1 MSWRHS
7 LKGNRKSAKKASGS
21 EFPAVRVARI
31 REFQLLTGTTKSC
44 TSWITGSCT
53 TIQDSSD
60 RGIWLPEAMLASIS
74 TRCTSPRLIVDQQD
88 RYNRTLSVRRRGTVS
103 LESSNGMKS
112 AYNSDDFALV
122 LSDSEREYYREVRAD
137 LADYLG
143 VAAPSDFFQLL
154 NLDFAAT
161 PVDIRASYRALQRLV
176 HPDLVGEGATELAV
190 ILNVAYS
197 TLMDDNAREVYLQ
210 DAERFRR
217 DGHSYDGRPVSKWM
231 GADHEHRAV
240 FVDETS
246 CVGCR
251 HCTYCASNTFAMEE
265 DYGRARVHTQWG
277 DDEEAIRE
285 AVEMCPV
292 DCISFVNRKQVALLE
307 FVLKFCAREDS
318 AIMARRRSGNMS
330 SKSGKSDPFSR
341 AEVWLRQRKDAKIH
355 ALESSARSL
364 LTEETAA
371 AMARAWLALPQHVR
385 EQGWPSFEADHSEQH
400 GRVAYFQ

>member
-1 MSWRHS
+1 MS
-7 LKGNRKSAKKASGS
+7 
-21 EFPAVRVARI
+21 E
-31 REFQLLTGTTKSC
+31 
-44 TSWITGSCT
+44 
-53 TIQDSSD
+53 
-60 RGIWLPEAMLASIS
+60 SIS
-74 TRCTSPRLIVDQQD
+74 TRCISPRL
-88 RYNRTLSVRRRGTVS
+88 TLYRQERCHPVFFLKKRGT
-103 LESSNGMKS
+103 LRKSSKCVTS
-112 AYNSDDFALV
+112 AHNSDEFSLV
-122 LSDSEREYYREVRAD
+122 LSDIEREYYREVRAD
-137 LADYLG
+137 LANYLG

-154 NLDFAAT
+154 NLDFGAT

-176 HPDLVGEGATELAV
+176 HPDLVGEAANELAV
-190 ILNVAYS
+190 ILNIAYS

-210 DAERFRR
+210 DAERFRKE
-217 DGHSYDGRPVSKWM
+217 GHSYDGRPVSKWM

-251 HCTYCASNTFAMEE
+251 HCTYCAPNTFAMEE

-307 FVLKFCAREDS
+307 FVLKFCTREDT

-355 ALESSARSL
+355 ALESRSL

-385 EQGWPSFEADHSEQH
+385 EQGWPSFEADHHEQQ
-400 GRVAYFQ
+400 GRVAYFH

>member
-1 MSWRHS
+1 MS
-7 LKGNRKSAKKASGS
+7 
-21 EFPAVRVARI
+21 
-31 REFQLLTGTTKSC
+31 
-44 TSWITGSCT
+44 
-53 TIQDSSD
+53 
-60 RGIWLPEAMLASIS
+60 ASIS
-74 TRCTSPRLIVDQQD
+74 TRCISPRPLRSLQD
-88 RYNRTLSVRRRGTVS
+88 RCHHVLFLRKKATL
-103 LESSNGMKS
+103 LLKSSKHATT
-112 AYNSDDFALV
+112 AYNSDELALV
-122 LSDSEREYYREVRAD
+122 LSDIEREYYREVRAD

-154 NLDFAAT
+154 NLDLGAT
-161 PVDIRASYRALQRLV
+161 PVDIKASYRALQRLV
-176 HPDLVGEGATELAV
+176 HPDLVGEAANELAV
-190 ILNVAYS
+190 ILNIAYS

-210 DAERFRR
+210 DAERFRKE
-217 DGHSYDGRPVSKWM
+217 GHSYDGRPVSKWM

-251 HCTYCASNTFAMEE
+251 HCTYCAPNTFAMEE

-307 FVLKFCAREDS
+307 FVLKFCTREDT

-341 AEVWLRQRKDAKIH
+341 AETWLRQRKDAKIH

-371 AMARAWLALPQHVR
+371 AMARAWLALPQQVR
-385 EQGWPSFEADHSEQH
+385 EQGWPSFEADHREQQ